1 MAATGGFQI
10 SGGRKRIVISHSHF
24 VEFKTMSNGQFI
36 LKAAVAV
43 IRDENNKL
51 LLITNQSFGNFLM
64 LPMVGVK
71 RGSNYADT
79 LHKYLETIGI
89 ITEIESIL
97 GIERVILMSNYPDG
111 QTEDKK
117 ESKISTELRA
127 NFISFSCK
135 MKSMNEEN
143 RYLRKWLD
151 KAPRNTLLRTL
162 VNFRIR

>member
-1 MAATGGFQI
+1 
-10 SGGRKRIVISHSHF
+10 
-24 VEFKTMSNGQFI
+24 MSKGQFI
-36 LKAAVAV
+36 LKAAVAI

-51 LLITNQSFGNFLM
+51 LLITDQSFRNFLM

-111 QTEDKK
+111 QTDKK
-117 ESKISTELRA
+117 
-127 NFISFSCK
+127 
-135 MKSMNEEN
+135 
-143 RYLRKWLD
+143 RKQ
-151 KAPRNTLLRTL
+151 KQ
-162 VNFRIR
+162 

>member
-1 MAATGGFQI
+1 VAATGGFQI
-10 SGGRKRIVISHSHF
+10 SGGRKRIVVSHSHF
-24 VEFKTMSNGQFI
+24 VEFKTMSKGQFI
-36 LKAAVAV
+36 LKAAVAI

-51 LLITNQSFGNFLM
+51 LLITDQSFRNFLM

-79 LHKYLETIGI
+79 PHKYLETVGI

-111 QTEDKK
+111 QTDDEK
-117 ESKISTELRA
+117 ESKSSRELRA
-127 NFISFSCK
+127 NFISLSCK

-143 RYLRKWLD
+143 GLTKLQG
-151 KAPRNTLLRTL
+151 TLC
-162 VNFRIR
+162 